1 MKKDENFNKV
11 SKLKQN
17 KTNKYFN
24 IFSLQIVAHISRP
37 ESGFLAAYKEIE
49 FKGKEGKKG
58 VPGKK
63 KTVTF
68 DQNENKKE
76 EVEESEEKKSK
87 EKASP
92 VAEQWMKNL
101 EMLDLKSL
109 DDM

>member
-24 IFSLQIVAHISRP
+24 IFSVQIVAHISRP

-68 DQNENKKE
+68 DQNENKEE
-76 EVEESEEKKSK
+76 EVEEKKSK

-92 VAEQWMKNL
+92 VAEQWIKNM

-109 DDM
+109 DDL